1 MRARSLA
8 LLSHKWS
15 AFGYLLN
22 RLLYRLTVAQY
33 CAMESSTQ
41 DSDPQRS
48 ALQQRAI
55 EEAKLAYSRL
65 PHGDAVFRQCLEGK
79 ETLVEDLNIVE
90 QKRQSQKKK
99 KSTKFLSKLQKYSTW
114 LQNISAVVDVAVQT
128 QAGFGCPLW
137 APIKF
142 ILKVNTPLQR

>member
-1 MRARSLA
+1 M
-8 LLSHKWS
+8 
-15 AFGYLLN
+15 
-22 RLLYRLTVAQY
+22 
-33 CAMESSTQ
+33 
-41 DSDPQRS
+41 
-48 ALQQRAI
+48 
-55 EEAKLAYSRL
+55 
-65 PHGDAVFRQCLEGK
+65 
-79 ETLVEDLNIVE
+79 EDLNIVE